1 MEELRPGSQFREHR
15 RHRRLDLS
23 LPARISVEREGR
35 QVILG
40 NVLTRNIST
49 GGAFL
54 RTSMLEDLGLGTEVY
69 IRFQIPTDVCESLA
83 FKDLDARARVVRVE
97 KPRRGRKDRLG
108 GSRTAGV
115 AVEFNRQLA
124 FSSLL
129 E

>member
-1 MEELRPGSQFREHR
+1 MEESRQVGELQDLR
-15 RHRRLDLS
+15 RHRRLELS
-23 LPARISVEREGR
+23 LPARLSVEKEGR
-35 QVILG
+35 TVVLG
-40 NVLTRNIST
+40 NCLTRNIST
-49 GGAFL
+49 GGTFL
-54 RTSMLEDLGLGTEVY
+54 RTSLLTGLGVGSEVF
-69 IRFQIPTDVCESLA
+69 IKFQIPADVCESLA
-83 FKDLDARARVVRVE
+83 FKNLDARGRIVRVE